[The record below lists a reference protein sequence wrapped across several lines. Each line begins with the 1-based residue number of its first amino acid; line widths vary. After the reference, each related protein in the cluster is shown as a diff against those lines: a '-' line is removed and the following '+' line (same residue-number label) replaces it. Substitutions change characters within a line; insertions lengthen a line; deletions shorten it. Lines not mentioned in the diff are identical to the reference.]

1 MFVEKQ
7 IQSMG
12 SSELKRNFVDE
23 KLSSKVIN
31 VIRMNFTALDS
42 DEHNRYDIEQNFFS
56 RG

>member
-7 IQSMG
+7 IQGMR

-23 KLSSKVIN
+23 VLSSKVIN
-31 VIRMNFTALDS
+31 VIRMNVTTLGS